1 MSFLSDLAQGALE
14 AVLKQAGQS
23 PELQSG
29 LAELLNRAG
38 GLEGLTQ
45 KFQQGGLGGVISSWI
60 GTGANEPIVADQ
72 IKSVLGPELVSGL
85 ASKLGI
91 DADTASNQLAS
102 LLPVLIDKLTPD
114 GQVPAQTDLS
124 QVLSGLFKV

>member
-29 LAELLNRAG
+29 IAELLNRAG

-60 GTGANEPIVADQ
+60 GTGANESIAADQ

>member
-29 LAELLNRAG
+29 VAELLNRAG

-60 GTGANEPIVADQ
+60 GTGANESIGADQ
-72 IKSVLGPELVSGL
+72 LKSVLGPELVSGL

-114 GQVPAQTDLS
+114 GQVPERQDLS
-124 QVLSGLFKV
+124 QVISGLFKG